1 MSVMIS
7 YSGLQL
13 HSDCVII
20 TLRVFTVYIASI
32 VGVILVIMS
41 KREQSVHWIS
51 QAGKTWR
58 HFCIMILHCVLH
70 VSCMWCFKGAVCKKC
85 ISNNHKMG
93 EIPTTEEITPEN
105 HTLWHILMQ
114 LIMPIFIE

>member
-41 KREQSVHWIS
+41 KREQSVH
-51 QAGKTWR
+51 
-58 HFCIMILHCVLH
+58 
-70 VSCMWCFKGAVCKKC
+70 
-85 ISNNHKMG
+85 
-93 EIPTTEEITPEN
+93 
-105 HTLWHILMQ
+105 
-114 LIMPIFIE
+114 